1 MEPPHGGEEERK
13 DCSSRVRVET
23 LRQKPCDVPVGG
35 SPVGG
40 GSLLWKYLLLM
51 NKMQDIFH
59 FVGSAS
65 DLADSQKDAV
75 ESDRSWEMTRGGEEL
90 QLKIKR
96 IIKIIMN
103 NENRQRA
110 VTGWFLVCRLLS
122 Y

>member
-13 DCSSRVRVET
+13 DCSSCVRVET

-65 DLADSQKDAV
+65 DGRRGTIYLADSQKDAV
-75 ESDRSWEMTRGGEEL
+75 ESDRRWEMTRGGKEL
-90 QLKIKR
+90 QLKIII
-96 IIKIIMN
+96 IIKIIIN
-103 NENRQRA
+103 NINNTNKNR
-110 VTGWFLVCRLLS
+110 
-122 Y
+122 